1 MRPEGGVV
9 ARQNLLVVDA
19 DQRSLSVL
27 EVSLRN
33 AGYNVAA
40 CASVERAFEILE
52 ANKPDLIL
60 SDTQLS
66 DSDGFDFVERLRE
79 NPAWSR
85 IPFMFLSSDGS
96 IESKIRGL
104 ELGVRDYLTKPIYI
118 REVIA
123 RVGIELSR
131 HARDGLA
138 LRNPGSKTRF
148 SGSLTEMG
156 VVDLLQT
163 IDVSRKTG
171 VLFLIAHDD
180 KRGAIFFDSG
190 SVIHAHVGD
199 LEGEEAVYRLLL
211 WREGN
216 FDLEFRPVRD
226 DGENTVRLPTPAL
239 LMEGMHRIDE
249 WSRLLEQLPSLDAV
263 LDLDAEGLRENLRHT
278 PDEQNALL
286 RLVDGERSVA
296 EILDEHG
303 GDHVAAL
310 RRLVDLYFEGSLQE
324 VGRADRSIPVLTGL
338 SALDPNAV
346 HAGPDTIPG
355 PGNLPLPGE
364 YADLPIPPLDPHPEA
379 RRDTPVGFQAVSAE
393 VLGGWRYASSVPPG
407 ADPEADPPSPARG
420 VDRAPGLLGEEL
432 TSEGKDLW
440 ADDDTP
446 TFDDVAAADLA
457 AALATPVES
466 LPPVPGAPSDDVRQL
481 FDDTP
486 PPAPPDEVSM
496 LERADLS
503 GEREPVDWPHQAAD
517 GDWSAH
523 LEADQ
528 RETRE
533 VSEWDQTLDELR
545 HDPEVSDAIA
555 KIDSDPPPAPFVR
568 STPPLDREIDEAISR
583 AEGLASSKPRAQ
595 SRTHRDAIVEYR
607 ERDRAKSAATG
618 PPAPFTGTGLT
629 MEALRSS
636 RVASPSRRRPFL
648 RPLLALFGASVVLLI
663 ALTGSNED
671 RGPELEE
678 GEVALQTLEPPVVA
692 ASATPP
698 EIAQDDRPEPK
709 QPSYQEQL
717 DLARSLKR
725 GSPAVEAYRQAV
737 ELNPNGS
744 DALAEL
750 ALLMLNR
757 QRNMEAARLAK
768 RATEIDPQNSLA
780 WVTLGSARQ
789 HMRDG
794 DGARRAYRSCVRKGE
809 GPYVAECRAMLR

>member
-1 MRPEGGVV
+1 M

-66 DSDGFDFVERLRE
+66 DSNGFDFVERLRE

-138 LRNPGSKTRF
+138 LRNPGSKTQF

-171 VLFLIAHDD
+171 VLFLVAPDG

-190 SVIHAHVGD
+190 SVIHAHVSD
-199 LEGEEAVYRLLL
+199 LEGEDAVYRLLL

-226 DGENTVRLPTPAL
+226 DGEQTVRLPTPAL

-249 WSRLLEQLPSLDAV
+249 WSRLLEQLPSLEAV
-263 LDLDAEGLRENLRHT
+263 LELDAEGLRENLRHT
-278 PDEQNALL
+278 PDEGNALL
-286 RLVDGERSVA
+286 RLVDGERSVE

-310 RRLVDLYFEGSLQE
+310 RRLVDLYFEGSVRE
-324 VGRADRSIPVLTGL
+324 VGRDDRSIPVLTGV

-355 PGNLPLPGE
+355 PGNLPLPGD
-364 YADLPIPPLDPHPEA
+364 YADLPLPPLATPAEA

-393 VLGGWRYASSVPPG
+393 VVGGRRYASSVPPLSE
-407 ADPEADPPSPARG
+407 PEAAQSPPPGAI
-420 VDRAPGLLGEEL
+420 DRAPGLLGEES
-432 TSEGKDLW
+432 TTGGRDLW

-457 AALATPVES
+457 AALATPLEP
-466 LPPVPGAPSDDVRQL
+466 LPPVPGVPSDEIAPL

-486 PPAPPDEVSM
+486 TSDDARTPSHADTSEEPDLLDRSN
-496 LERADLS
+496 
-503 GEREPVDWPHQAAD
+503 QAAD

-523 LEADQ
+523 AEADD

-533 VSEWDQTLDELR
+533 ISEWDQTLDELR

-555 KIDSDPPPAPFVR
+555 KIDSDPAPAPFVR

-583 AEGLASSKPRAQ
+583 AEGLAVSEPRVQ
-595 SRTHRDAIVEYR
+595 SPTHRDAIVDYR
-607 ERDRAKSAATG
+607 ESHLPKSRATR
-618 PPAPFTGTGLT
+618 PPEPFVGTGLT

-636 RVASPSRRRPFL
+636 RVASPSRK
-648 RPLLALFGASVVLLI
+648 RPLLPPLLVLFGASVLLLI

-671 RGPELEE
+671 RGPELRE
-678 GEVALQTLEPPVVA
+678 GPAGPQALEAPAVVDVVA
-692 ASATPP
+692 ASAAPP

-709 QPSYQEQL
+709 RPTYEEQL
-717 DLARSLKR
+717 ELARSLKR

-737 ELNPNGS
+737 ALNPDGS

-768 RATEIDPQNSLA
+768 RAAEVDPHNSLA

-789 HMRDG
+789 QMRDG
-794 DGARRAYRSCVRKGE
+794 DGARRAYRSCVRKGR